1 VTVSLRP
8 AVVEDIEL
16 FFRLQQ
22 DQEAVWMAAFTS
34 VELDDRVAFERR
46 WRRILTEPDVT
57 VFTVLDA
64 CDHHVPQAL
73 GQVLSFLVD
82 GQPEVSYWIDR
93 AHWGR
98 GVATDALRLLLARV
112 ETRPLFARAAQ
123 DNAGSLAVLRHNG
136 FTVVGEDVG
145 PAAARGEMV
154 KEYILRLDASLPP
167 EPSSAP

>member
-22 DQEAVWMAAFTS
+22 DREAVWMAAFTS
-34 VELDDRVAFERR
+34 AELDDRVAFEGR

-64 CDHHVPQAL
+64 SGRGGPRAV
-73 GQVLSFLVD
+73 GQVLSFVVE

-93 AHWGR
+93 GHWGR
-98 GVATDALRLLLARV
+98 GVATDALRLLLDRV
-112 ETRPLFARAAQ
+112 EVRPVYARAAQ

-136 FTVVGEDVG
+136 FTVIGEDMG

-154 KEYILRLDASLPP
+154 KEYVLRLDAPP
-167 EPSSAP
+167 PAP